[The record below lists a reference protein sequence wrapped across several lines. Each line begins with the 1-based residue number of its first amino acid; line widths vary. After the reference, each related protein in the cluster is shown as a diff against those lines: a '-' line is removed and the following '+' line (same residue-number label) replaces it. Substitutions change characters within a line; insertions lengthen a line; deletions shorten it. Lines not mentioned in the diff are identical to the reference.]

1 MKSRILILMLMISS
15 FAFANPVKSFKM
27 ENQVDKVQVTKWKAE
42 HGGVYVL
49 PVGDKEGYLREPKMN
64 DFKRAFKAMM
74 NGGDIAFGEEL
85 LRALWLDGDKEILEV
100 DDYFMPARKQL
111 KDFFEF
117 DDAEIKTLKNRQSEI
132 TIDGNKCVVRCI
144 TREDLKRAEG
154 ENPSNKTFVTQ
165 EKLFDRICISKD
177 DAYINKNSA
186 PIRFPLYKAIEDLQ
200 NTKYASLKKL

>member
-1 MKSRILILMLMISS
+1 MMLCFTML
-15 FAFANPVKSFKM
+15 AFANPETSLKM
-27 ENQVDKVQVTKWKAE
+27 ETKTVNQEQIDNWKAE

-49 PVGDKEGYLREPKMN
+49 PVGDKEGYLRAPKMT

-74 NGGDIAFGEEL
+74 NGGDIAFGEEM
-85 LRALWLDGDKEILEV
+85 LRALWLDGDKGILEV

-111 KDFFEF
+111 KDFFDY
-117 DDAEIKTLKNRQSEI
+117 DDAEIKKLKDRQSEI
-132 TIDGNKCVVRCI
+132 TIEGKKCIVRFI

-165 EKLFDRICISKD
+165 EKLFERICVSKD
-177 DAYINKNSA
+177 EAYDNKNDAS
-186 PIRFPLYKAIEDLQ
+186 IRFPLYKAIEDLQ